1 MNSRRGSKR
10 PDLRVMKRLAPDA
23 RGAKALTAQY
33 GDELVCVRH
42 RLDETGT
49 VRLTTVELI
58 IRRTAIRRRP
68 GPTVDVSLRPY
79 EKALQAKLKAAGAK
93 WHKAEQVWSIRRS
106 TAISLGL
113 KARIVPRR
121 P

>member
-1 MNSRRGSKR
+1 MNSRSGPKR
-10 PDLRVMKRLAPDA
+10 ADLRVIKRFAPGA
-23 RGAKALTAQY
+23 RGAKGLTAQY
-33 GDELVCVRH
+33 GSELVCVRH

-58 IRRTAIRRRP
+58 VRRTPIRRRP

-93 WHKAEQVWSIRRS
+93 WHKTEQVWSIRRT
-106 TAISLGL
+106 TAIGLGL
-113 KARIVPRR
+113 KTRIVPRR